1 MKHTKIE
8 NSLGCHESA
17 VTTKFCPELLG
28 SFDTPFS
35 AISSVPNLLALR
47 VGYIAQ

>member
-1 MKHTKIE
+1 MKHAKIE

-17 VTTKFCPELLG
+17 VTTKFYPKLLG

-35 AISSVPNLLALR
+35 AISSMPNLLALR
-47 VGYIAQ
+47 GGYIAQ